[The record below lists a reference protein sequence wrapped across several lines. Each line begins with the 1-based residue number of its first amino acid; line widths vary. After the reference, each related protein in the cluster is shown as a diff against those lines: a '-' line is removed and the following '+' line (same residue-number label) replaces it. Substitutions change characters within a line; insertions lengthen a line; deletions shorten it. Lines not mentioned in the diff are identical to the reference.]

1 MSCTANVLLKDN
13 KNLLSIDECGAG
25 RAKAFNAN
33 SLKPIIK
40 YIAKHRADVQSIIQ
54 MWAALSHRK
63 EQQIVSALAK
73 CRLPRGYVQEI
84 RRNLGK
90 LAPDG

>member
-1 MSCTANVLLKDN
+1 MPLGGVSCTANVLLKDN

-33 SLKPIIK
+33 SLKPNIQ
-40 YIAKHRADVQSIIQ
+40 YIAKHRADVQSIIH

-63 EQQIVSALAK
+63 KQQIVSAIAK
-73 CRLPRGYVQEI
+73 CGLCTRDPEESR
-84 RRNLGK
+84 K
-90 LAPDG
+90 ADH